1 MSAFD
6 DRSPPTDYL
15 GLGGSYDPASEEF
28 AELRELLL
36 GKERRQLEELQRRL
50 DTLGLSPE
58 ELAEHLPEALA
69 LRAGRDQKLA
79 KALAPTVENALSESV
94 RRNPKQIAT
103 AIFPVLGPAIRKA
116 IAEAMAGLVSSIN
129 HAMENSL
136 SLRGLRWRVEG
147 WRTGVPYAQI
157 VLRHA
162 LVYRVEQVFLIHAE
176 TGLLLGHAA
185 PPDLKAADGD
195 LISGMLT
202 AIQDFVSDSFHER
215 ETGGLRSFCVGEL
228 TVIVEP
234 GPQAVIAAVVRG
246 QPPATLLPRLQ
257 DTLENIHL
265 QLVNAFAEFSG
276 DASRFAPAHPLLEEC
291 LETVLSTDRGM
302 TPRSK
307 GAWMRW
313 AIPLAFIVV
322 TIAFLSWRSR
332 RAWTTAMNRLQA
344 EPGIEL
350 LETSRGGG
358 RWRVRGLRDP
368 LSADPA
374 LVLASINADPS
385 RLEARWEPYLSLEP
399 SLVVERTRRWL
410 AAPATLSLVFRRD
423 SVIVSGT
430 APLAWVGG
438 VLARPTLPPGVAAI
452 DLSRVDAELP
462 PGLAALRNDT
472 EQRLVLFDP
481 GSATLS
487 SVSRGMLA
495 GVAGSFR
502 PLAREAE
509 EMGYRVSLQLIGRTD
524 STGTDAVNQALSLQ
538 RVEAA
543 RTALISIGMAPA
555 ELDGIGIGTSR
566 PLAPRE
572 GADQSRINRSVAFV
586 VRLNP
591 LGGRLARK
599 P

>member
-6 DRSPPTDYL
+6 DRPPPTDYL
-15 GLGGSYDPASEEF
+15 GLGGSYDPSSEEF

-36 GKERRQLEELQRRL
+36 GRERRQLEELQRRL
-50 DTLGLSPE
+50 DELDLSPE
-58 ELAEHLPEALA
+58 ELAEHLPEAIA

-129 HAMENSL
+129 HAMENSF
-136 SLRGLRWRVEG
+136 SLRGLRWRIEG

-202 AIQDFVSDSFHER
+202 AIQDFVADSFHER
-215 ETGGLRSFCVGEL
+215 ESGGLRSFSVGEL
-228 TVIVEP
+228 TVIVEQ

-246 QPPATLLPRLQ
+246 QPPVTLLPRLQ
-257 DTLENIHL
+257 DALENIHL
-265 QLVNAFAEFSG
+265 QWASAFAEFTG
-276 DASRFAPAHPLLEEC
+276 DPSRFAAVQPVLEDC

-302 TPRSK
+302 TSRK
-307 GAWMRW
+307 RGAWMRW
-313 AIPLAFIVV
+313 AIPAALVVLALV
-322 TIAFLSWRSR
+322 FLAWRSNR
-332 RAWTTAMNRLQA
+332 RWSTAMARLQA

-350 LETSRGGG
+350 LEMSRGGG

-374 LVLASINADPS
+374 QVLASINADPS
-385 RLEARWEPYLSLEP
+385 RLDARWEPYLSLEP

-410 AAPATLSLVFRRD
+410 AAPAEVSLIFRKD
-423 SVIVSGT
+423 SVIASGT

-438 VLARPTLPPGVAAI
+438 TLSRTTLPPGVAAI
-452 DLSRVDAELP
+452 DLSGVTAELP
-462 PGLAALRNDT
+462 PALAALRNDT
-472 EQRLVLFDP
+472 EERLVLFDP
-481 GSATLS
+481 GSAALS
-487 SVSRGMLA
+487 PESRGMLA
-495 GVAGSFR
+495 GVAGSFL
-502 PLAREAE
+502 PLARAAR
-509 EMGYRVSLQLIGRTD
+509 EMGYRVSLQMIGRTD
-524 STGTDAVNQALSLQ
+524 STGSDAVNQTLSRQ

-543 RTALISIGMAPA
+543 RAALIGMGMAPT
-555 ELDGIGIGTSR
+555 ELDGIGVGTSR

-572 GADQSRINRSVAFV
+572 GDDQSRINRSVAFV
-586 VRLNP
+586 VRLSP
-591 LGGRLARK
+591 LGSRQAGGQ
-599 P
+599 